1 MVNIRSFSAFD
12 RSSYQSRSFSAV
24 TGAGGSPSIR
34 MVPKSLIQRPYT
46 GSRSSRKGPSATRSP
61 TMFRTGCSLPGGL
74 LPVSTFGLLL
84 PVLHARC
91 PLLAVQRRLLVRGEQ
106 EAHEDEGLEP
116 RHVRVEPVVD
126 GELER
131 YDDGRR
137 EGGQAPH
144 GAPARHE
151 GDEGGQEDG
160 ERGERPPQERE
171 VRHLCV
177 DGPRAHPLALEPER
191 ALVEELRGG
200 GGPAGGG
207 AHGEGG
213 RPRCR

>member
-12 RSSYQSRSFSAV
+12 RTSYQSRSFSAV

-91 PLLAVQRRLLVRGEQ
+91 PLLAVQRRLLVPGEQ
-106 EAHEDEGLEP
+106 EAHAD
-116 RHVRVEPVVD
+116 
-126 GELER
+126 
-131 YDDGRR
+131 
-137 EGGQAPH
+137 A
-144 GAPARHE
+144 
-151 GDEGGQEDG
+151 
-160 ERGERPPQERE
+160 
-171 VRHLCV
+171 
-177 DGPRAHPLALEPER
+177 
-191 ALVEELRGG
+191 
-200 GGPAGGG
+200 GPAPPP
-207 AHGEGG
+207 APSY
-213 RPRCR
+213 RPAPPEPPCSPSSGVFSFVASRRLTKTKGSNRVTYA